1 MNSPEKSGPGPDRVA
16 VAVGTVS
23 GDSYPR
29 SLRSMVIGAGKM
41 GYVYAIDAK
50 TGRLIW
56 KTPVGEHNRHDN
68 DSLHALEHQA
78 R

>member
-1 MNSPEKSGPGPDRVA
+1 
-16 VAVGTVS
+16 
-23 GDSYPR
+23 
-29 SLRSMVIGAGKM
+29 MVIGAGKM